1 MVSTL
6 GMTNSC
12 KCLRRLRIRIRG
24 TIPVPMKRRVL
35 VFSVLL
41 VSCALAQESRPV
53 LRGVWGATAAE
64 GGGLKS
70 KRLRPP
76 AAHGRFLTTPTAL
89 FSKAHGLPGG

>member
-1 MVSTL
+1 QIL
-6 GMTNSC
+6 GNA
-12 KCLRRLRIRIRG
+12 LRRLLIRIRG

-35 VFSVLL
+35 VFS
-41 VSCALAQESRPV
+41 SCLFPVRWRRSRA
-53 LRGVWGATAAE
+53 RCCEECGARPPARAELSAE